1 MVIDESVK
9 AHLHERHRH
18 AREQFVTKLEG
29 LSEYDVRRP
38 MSRTGTNLLGLMKH
52 LTLYEAAYFGHV
64 FGRPYPEQPVPTLEG
79 DFRNRDFMWVTEH
92 EARADVMA
100 AYQRACLHADATI
113 ESLPIDAAG
122 HVSWWRSDVSLLTV
136 LVHMLMETSQHLGH
150 ADIIREAMDG
160 AVGANTVPLTTT
172 EEAGWA
178 AHRAMV
184 EAAARKA
191 AKIWF

>member
-1 MVIDESVK
+1 VIDESAK

-18 AREQFVTKLEG
+18 AREQFVKKLEG

-64 FGRPYPEQPVPTLEG
+64 FGRPYPGQPVPTLDG

-92 EARADVMA
+92 EARADIMA

-113 ESLPIDAAG
+113 ESLPLDAAG
-122 HVSWWRSDVSLLTV
+122 HASWWHSDVSLFTV
-136 LVHMLMETSQHLGH
+136 LVHMLIETSQHLGH

-160 AVGANTVPLTTT
+160 AVGANTAPLTLT
-172 EEAGWA
+172 EKVDWA
-178 AHRAMV
+178 EHRAMV
-184 EAAARKA
+184 ETAARKA